1 MPVIIQEIE
10 VINFGNDEWEIEVVN
25 QVQSNPDKELLS
37 SYDFVIK
44 PILEEENL
52 LPLNLPVN
60 HMISMLVLYEIE
72 IYNGDTEI
80 IEVKLLDSSLLGR
93 V

>member
-10 VINFGNDEWEIEVVN
+10 VINLGNDEWEIEVVN

-44 PILEEENL
+44 SILEEENL
-52 LPLNLPVN
+52 LPLNLSVN
-60 HMISMLVLYEIE
+60 LMISMLVLYEIE
-72 IYNGDTEI
+72 IYNGNTEI